1 MSPADASFCGSK
13 LTGDMPSAL
22 RRSRAAR
29 LALALGAV
37 AASCLAYVAPA
48 LARGGGG
55 SAGFGGGGGGFGG
68 GGGGRGFGGRG
79 LGGHFPVFL
88 PIGGGGLIFLV
99 FLIAVLVLAASLR
112 AQRPPGASARV
123 GLHVAEHLRAA
134 QTVLGALNPF
144 ARRRRR
150 RRQQRVELA
159 AREAAEDDREFAPEV
174 VHAEA
179 ERLFRDVQK
188 AWSADDRNA
197 IKRLAGM

>member
-79 LGGHFPVFL
+79 VGGAFSVFPSVGGGGGGRVFGGRGWGGHFPVFL

-112 AQRPPGASARV
+112 AQRP
-123 GLHVAEHLRAA
+123 
-134 QTVLGALNPF
+134 
-144 ARRRRR
+144 
-150 RRQQRVELA
+150 
-159 AREAAEDDREFAPEV
+159 
-174 VHAEA
+174 
-179 ERLFRDVQK
+179 
-188 AWSADDRNA
+188 
-197 IKRLAGM
+197 